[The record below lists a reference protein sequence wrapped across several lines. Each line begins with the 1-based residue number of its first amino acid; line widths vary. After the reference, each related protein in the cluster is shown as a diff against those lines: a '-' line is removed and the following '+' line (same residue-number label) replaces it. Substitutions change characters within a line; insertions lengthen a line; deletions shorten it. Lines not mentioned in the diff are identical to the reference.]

1 MSDPTEFSADSPDT
15 THSADR
21 LDQALAELAPGAAS
35 PGFTGRVM
43 AALDEAGGRSP
54 AWRGGDARRWALAAA
69 AALAVA
75 IGIYLGA
82 RPEPPLAALAAER
95 ESLRLEH
102 DELMRELESLRSL
115 AMETRP
121 VLYLGTGDDVDYV
134 LDLSPLVEQT
144 TATARPAGFDEAA
157 LERPRYY

>member
-1 MSDPTEFSADSPDT
+1 MSDPREFSGD
-15 THSADR
+15 SADR
-21 LDQALAELAPGAAS
+21 LDRALAELEPGAAS

-43 AALDEAGGRSP
+43 AALDEAGDRST

-69 AALAVA
+69 ATLAVA

-95 ESLRLEH
+95 ESMRLEH

-134 LDLSPLVEQT
+134 LDLSPLVEQSAT
-144 TATARPAGFDEAA
+144 TARPASFDDVA
-157 LERPRYY
+157 Y